1 MRANL
6 WITASLL
13 LAACASVPPE
23 QRMLEARVAPDALRV
38 IDNVLRHEG
47 PPPPSPPLVRELLA
61 RPFAAVDAASL
72 FERAVPRDLMALAEP
87 AANGPAVEI
96 RELLEPYLASLA
108 EAQGVLKSAQRGA
121 PLDAVAL
128 LRELDTGLPS
138 AASMHEAAKYDA
150 AQIERATALFLQA
163 NARLSLA
170 LRGAQ
175 ERVRFPDIAQRFA
188 SAAGMV
194 SIGTR
199 GNDVHGADA
208 AVIVDPGG
216 NDTYE
221 RLPVTGGAISAIVDL
236 GGDDRYR
243 GSDVVIHGLGVILDF
258 GGDDAYESTG
268 PGWGAAIAGASLLV
282 DYAGNDTYASGHF
295 GQGAAAFG
303 LGALLDL
310 AGNDGYRLGA
320 GGQGFGL
327 AGGLGLLWDHGGED
341 RYAAGGLRDAYD
353 RGAGVSFAQGAATGL
368 RTSLGGGIGILR
380 DDEGSDDYAA
390 EMFAQG
396 TGYYYGL
403 GLLWD
408 RAGADHYRAARYAQ
422 GNGVHQAVG
431 VLRDEAGNDRYTLSV
446 GVGQGMGLD
455 LAVGVLADLGG
466 DDRYS
471 APNLAQG
478 SATDNGVGLLL
489 DSSGSNIWRLDVPNG
504 WGRADW
510 SRGLPSLGLLQYDP
524 ARASFRREDKPV
536 EAPRPDAVPVQP
548 PEPAGRC
555 PAVVQSPAATG
566 ITLGQAL
573 AMLGPGLVSGDVNGP
588 VFRLALERLR
598 HDVASEL
605 AALPQSDF
613 NVAWPLYA
621 VLRCALEGAD
631 EETAK
636 RMWDGME
643 RMLESPYA
651 GAIAGALRARPAPA
665 PQMQRMV
672 ERLAA
677 NPLCSVQVSALVLAN
692 TAGAAQRALRSSCW
706 RLQSRALQLL
716 DGLGVA
722 PEDPGAVPEFL
733 RQPFQASGKRSE
745 SSRAP

>member
-13 LAACASVPPE
+13 LASCASLPPE
-23 QRMLEARVAPDALRV
+23 QRTLEARVEPDALRV

-72 FERAVPRDLMALAEP
+72 FERSVPRPLLSFIEP
-87 AANGPAVEI
+87 APQGPAVDV
-96 RELLEPYLASLA
+96 RQLLDPYLAELA
-108 EAQGVLKSAQRGA
+108 EAQRVLRSAQRDT
-121 PLDAVAL
+121 PLDAAAL
-128 LRELDTGLPS
+128 LSELDKGLPS
-138 AASMHEAAKYDA
+138 AARMHEAAKYDA

-170 LRGAQ
+170 LRSAQ
-175 ERVRFPDIAQRFA
+175 GRIRFPETALRFA
-188 SAAGMV
+188 SAASMV
-194 SIGTR
+194 SIGSR

-208 AVIVDPGG
+208 TVIVDPGG

-221 RLPVTGGAISAIVDL
+221 RLPVTGGAIAVIVDL

-243 GSDVVIHGLGVILDF
+243 GSDVVIHGLGAILDF
-258 GGDDAYESTG
+258 GGDDAYDSTG

-282 DYAGNDTYASGHF
+282 DYAGNDTYASGQF

-310 AGNDGYRLGA
+310 AGNDSYRLGA

-327 AGGLGLLWDHGGED
+327 AGGVGLLWDHGGDD

-368 RTSLGGGIGILR
+368 RTSLGGGVGILR
-380 DDEGSDDYAA
+380 DDEGSDDYSA

-431 VLRDEAGNDRYTLSV
+431 VLRDEAGNDRYALSV

-455 LAVGVLADLGG
+455 LAVGVLADLEG
-466 DDRYS
+466 DDRYT

-489 DSSGSNIWRLDVPNG
+489 DSGGSDAWRLDVPNG
-504 WGRADW
+504 WGRVDW

-524 ARASFRREDKPV
+524 AGASFRREDKLV
-536 EAPRPDAVPVQP
+536 DAPRPDAAPVQP
-548 PEPAGRC
+548 PETAGRC
-555 PAVVQSPAATG
+555 PAEVQSPAATG

-573 AMLGPGLVSGDVNGP
+573 SGLGPGLVSGDVNGP
-588 VFRLALERLR
+588 VFRFALERLKS
-598 HDVASEL
+598 DVQ
-605 AALPQSDF
+605 AALAELPPGDF

-631 EETAK
+631 EETAA

-677 NPLCSVQVSALVLAN
+677 SPLCSVQVSALVLAN
-692 TAGAAQRALRSSCW
+692 TAGAAQRALRSGCW
-706 RLQSRALQLL
+706 RLQARALQLL

-722 PEDPGAVPEFL
+722 PEDPGAVPGFL
-733 RQPFQASGKRSE
+733 RQAFQASGKRSE

>member
-6 WITASLL
+6 WITAGLL
-13 LAACASVPPE
+13 LASCASVPPE
-23 QRMLEARVAPDALRV
+23 QRMLEARVEPDALRV

-47 PPPPSPPLVRELLA
+47 PPPPSPRLVRELLA
-61 RPFAAVDAASL
+61 RPFAAMDAASL
-72 FERAVPRDLMALAEP
+72 FERTVPHELMALAEP
-87 AANGPAVEI
+87 ASNGPGVEV
-96 RELLEPYLASLA
+96 RELLDPYLASLA
-108 EAQGVLKSAQRGA
+108 EAQRVLKSAQRGA
-121 PLDAVAL
+121 PLDAAAL
-128 LRELDTGLPS
+128 LSELDKGLPS
-138 AASMHEAAKYDA
+138 AARMHEAAKHDA

-175 ERVRFPDIAQRFA
+175 NSVRFPDAAQRFA
-188 SAAGMV
+188 SAAGIV

-199 GNDVHGADA
+199 GNDWHGADA

-221 RLPVTGGAISAIVDL
+221 RLPVTGGAISVIVDL

-243 GSDVVIHGLGVILDF
+243 GSDVAIHGLGAILDF
-258 GGDDAYESTG
+258 GGDDAYDSTG
-268 PGWGAAIAGASLLV
+268 PGWGTAIAGASLLV
-282 DYAGNDTYASGHF
+282 DYAGNDTYASGYF

-327 AGGLGLLWDHGGED
+327 AGGLGLLWDHGGDD
-341 RYAAGGLRDAYD
+341 RYMAGGLRDAYD
-353 RGAGVSFAQGAATGL
+353 RGAGVSFAQGAATGV

-380 DDEGSDDYAA
+380 DDEGRDDYAA

-396 TGYYYGL
+396 TGYYYSL

-408 RAGADHYRAARYAQ
+408 RAGADHYHAARYAQ
-422 GNGVHQAVG
+422 GNGVHEAVG
-431 VLRDEAGNDRYTLSV
+431 VLRDEAGNDRYGLSV

-455 LAVGVLADLGG
+455 LAVGVLADLDG
-466 DDRYS
+466 DDRYT

-489 DSSGSNIWRLDVPNG
+489 DSGGSNTWRLDVPNG
-504 WGRADW
+504 WGRVDW

-524 ARASFRREDKPV
+524 AGASFRRQDKPV
-536 EAPRPDAVPVQP
+536 DAPRAEAKVVQAT
-548 PEPAGRC
+548 EPAGRC
-555 PAVVQSPAATG
+555 PAEVRSPAATG
-566 ITLGQAL
+566 ISLGQAL
-573 AMLGPGLVSGDVNGP
+573 ARLGPGLVSGDVNGP
-588 VFRLALERLR
+588 LFRFAQEQLR
-598 HDVASEL
+598 HDVASALAEL
-605 AALPQSDF
+605 PPDDF
-613 NVAWPLYA
+613 NVAWPLHA
-621 VLRCALEGAD
+621 VLRCALTGTD
-631 EETAK
+631 EETAA

-677 NPLCSVQVSALVLAN
+677 SPLCSVQVSALVLAN
-692 TAGAAQRALRSSCW
+692 TAGAAQRAMRSGCW
-706 RLQSRALQLL
+706 RLQARALQLL
-716 DGLGVA
+716 DGLGIA
-722 PEDPGAVPEFL
+722 PEDLSAVPGFL
-733 RQPFQASGKRSE
+733 RQAFQASGKRSE
-745 SSRAP
+745 SSRTP

>member
-13 LAACASVPPE
+13 LASCASVPHE
-23 QRMLEARVAPDALRV
+23 QRMLEARVEADTLRV

-47 PPPPSPPLVRELLA
+47 PPPPSPRLVREMLA
-61 RPFAAVDAASL
+61 RPFAAADAAAI
-72 FERAVPRDLMALAEP
+72 FERAVPRDLMALAAP
-87 AANGPAVEI
+87 AGDGPDVEI
-96 RELLEPYLASLA
+96 RELLDPYLASLA
-108 EAQGVLKSAQRGA
+108 EAQRILKGAQRGA
-121 PLDAVAL
+121 PLDAAAL
-128 LRELDTGLPS
+128 LRELEQGLPS
-138 AASMHEAAKYDA
+138 AARLQEAAQLDA

-175 ERVRFPDIAQRFA
+175 DRVRFPDTAQRFA
-188 SAAGMV
+188 SAVGTV
-194 SIGTR
+194 SLGTR
-199 GNDVHGADA
+199 GDDFHGPDA

-221 RLPVTGGAISAIVDL
+221 REPITGGAIAVIVDL

-243 GSDVVIHGLGVILDF
+243 GSDVAIHGLAAILDF

-310 AGNDGYRLGA
+310 SGNDRYRLGA
-320 GGQGFGL
+320 AGQGFGL
-327 AGGLGLLWDHGGED
+327 AGGVGLLWDHGGDD
-341 RYAAGGLRDAYD
+341 RYVAGGLRDAYD
-353 RGAGVSFAQGAATGL
+353 RGAGISFAQGAATGV

-396 TGYYYGL
+396 TGYYYSL

-422 GNGVHQAVG
+422 GNGVHEAVG
-431 VLRDEAGNDRYTLSV
+431 VLRDEAGNDRYALSV

-455 LAVGVLADLGG
+455 LAVGILADLGG
-466 DDRYS
+466 DDHYA

-489 DSSGSNIWRLDVPNG
+489 DSGGSDSWRLDNPNG
-504 WGRADW
+504 WGRVDW
-510 SRGLPSLGLLQYDP
+510 ARGLPSLGLLQYDP
-524 ARASFRREDKPV
+524 ARASFRRQDKPV
-536 EAPRPDAVPVQP
+536 DAPRAEAAAAQP
-548 PEPAGRC
+548 PESTSRC
-555 PAVVQSPAATG
+555 PAEVRLPAATG

-573 AMLGPGLVSGDVNGP
+573 AMLGPGLASGEMDRATLR
-588 VFRLALERLR
+588 FALERLR
-598 HDVASEL
+598 SDVETALAEL
-605 AALPQSDF
+605 PPADF

-631 EETAK
+631 KETAT

-643 RMLESPYA
+643 RMLDTPFA
-651 GAIAGALRARPAPA
+651 GAIAGALRARPAPG
-665 PQMQRMV
+665 PQMQRMI

-677 NPLCSVQVSALVLAN
+677 NPLCSVQGSALVLAN
-692 TAGAAQRALRSSCW
+692 SAGAAQRALRSSCW
-706 RLQSRALQLL
+706 RLQARALQLL
-716 DGLGVA
+716 NGLGVA
-722 PEDPGAVPEFL
+722 PEDLGAVPGFL
-733 RQPFQASGKRSE
+733 RQAFQASGKRSE